1 MSSGGSFV
9 IYGLAFV
16 SAANLATGHC
26 IGHGKKC
33 MHNNE
38 LQ

>member
-1 MSSGGSFV
+1 M

-26 IGHGKKC
+26 VGHGEKSV
-33 MHNNE
+33 HNNE
-38 LQ
+38 LK